1 MEQKLSKFIGS
12 LLGTA
17 IGDSLGAR
25 REGATDFND
34 IVNLSPRYTD
44 DTALMLG
51 VAESLVEKGEFD
63 YHHMA
68 EQLIQNYE
76 REPWRRYDDATPRIF
91 RMMRN
96 GRIWEGM
103 LDREIYPQ
111 GSPGNG
117 AATRVAP
124 IGLRYWSD
132 PHTLRDVAYN
142 AAGITHSHPLALE
155 GAAVQACAVALA
167 LLADPQEISK
177 KEFLGALRMFTQ
189 PGPYQEKLKTII
201 RLLDADTD
209 REEVV
214 KALGNGSEALNSVP
228 IALYCFLANTDFASA
243 IVYAVSLG
251 GDADAIGA
259 MTGAIAGAC
268 YGVEGIPDQWLEKVE
283 QRAAIEGLATRLW
296 RKTAAKTVLDTDIR
310 R

>member
-1 MEQKLSKFIGS
+1 MDQKLSKFIGS

-17 IGDSLGAR
+17 IGDSLGVR

-34 IVNLSPRYTD
+34 IVELSPRYTD
-44 DTALMLG
+44 DTALMIG
-51 VAESLVEKGEFD
+51 VAESLVEKGDFD

-76 REPWRRYDDATPRIF
+76 REPWRRYDAATPRIF
-91 RMMRN
+91 RKMRN

-111 GSPGNG
+111 GSLGNG

-124 IGLRYWSD
+124 IGLRYHTD
-132 PHTLRDVAYN
+132 PKSLRDVAYN

-167 LLADPQEISK
+167 VLVDPLELRK

-189 PGPYQEKLKTII
+189 PGPYQEKLKAII
-201 RLLDADTD
+201 RLLDTDTD
-209 REEVV
+209 TGKEEVV
-214 KALGNGSEALNSVP
+214 KTLGNSSEALNSVP
-228 IALYCFLANTDFASA
+228 TAIYCFLANPDFESA
-243 IVYAVSLG
+243 VIYAASLG

-268 YGVEGIPDQWLEKVE
+268 FGVEGIPTQWREKVE
-283 QRAAIEGLATRLW
+283 QHAAIEELAKKLW
-296 RKTAAKTVLDTDIR
+296 EKTAAKTV
-310 R
+310 

>member
-1 MEQKLSKFIGS
+1 MDPKRSKFIGS

-34 IVNLSPRYTD
+34 IAELSPRYTD
-44 DTALMLG
+44 DTALMIG
-51 VAESLVEKGEFD
+51 VAESLVEKGDFD

-68 EQLIQNYE
+68 EQLIQNYD
-76 REPWRRYDDATPRIF
+76 REPWRRYDAATPRIF

-103 LDREIYPQ
+103 LDRELYPQ

-124 IGLRYWSD
+124 IGLRYHAD
-132 PHTLRDVAYN
+132 PKSLRDIAYH

-167 LLADPQEISK
+167 VLVDPQEIRR

-189 PGPYQEKLKTII
+189 PGPYQEKLKAVI
-201 RLLDADTD
+201 RLLDADPD
-209 REEVV
+209 KKEVV
-214 KALGNGSEALNSVP
+214 KTLGNSSEALNSVP
-228 IALYCFLANTDFASA
+228 IALYCFLANPDFESA
-243 IVYAVSLG
+243 VIYAASLG

-268 YGVEGIPDQWLEKVE
+268 FGVEGIPMLWREKVE
-283 QRAAIEGLATRLW
+283 QHAAIEGLAIKLW
-296 RKTAAKTVLDTDIR
+296 ERTAPKTA
-310 R
+310 

>member
-1 MEQKLSKFIGS
+1 MDQKLSKFIGS

-17 IGDSLGAR
+17 IGDSLGVR

-34 IVNLSPRYTD
+34 IVELSPRYTD
-44 DTALMLG
+44 ETALMIG
-51 VAESLVEKGEFD
+51 VTESLVEKGDFD

-111 GSPGNG
+111 GSLGNG
-117 AATRVAP
+117 AATRLAP
-124 IGLRYWSD
+124 IGLRYHAD
-132 PHTLRDVAYN
+132 PKSLRDVAYN

-167 LLADPQEISK
+167 VLADPLAMKK

-189 PGPYQEKLKTII
+189 PGPYQEKLKAII
-201 RLLDADTD
+201 RLLDTDTD
-209 REEVV
+209 TSKKEVV
-214 KALGNGSEALNSVP
+214 KTLGNNPEALNSVP
-228 IALYCFLANTDFASA
+228 TALYCFLANPDFESA
-243 IVYAVSLG
+243 VIYAASLG

-268 YGVEGIPDQWLEKVE
+268 FGVEGIPTQWREKVE
-283 QRAAIEGLATRLW
+283 QHAAIEELATKLW
-296 RKTAAKTVLDTDIR
+296 ERTATKTV
-310 R
+310 

>member
-1 MEQKLSKFIGS
+1 MDQKLSKFIGS

-17 IGDSLGAR
+17 IGDSLGVR

-34 IVNLSPRYTD
+34 IVELSPRYTD
-44 DTALMLG
+44 ETALMIG
-51 VAESLVEKGEFD
+51 VTESLVEKGDFD

-111 GSPGNG
+111 GSLGNG

-124 IGLRYWSD
+124 IGLRYHAD
-132 PHTLRDVAYN
+132 PKSLRDVAYN

-167 LLADPQEISK
+167 VLADPLAMKK

-189 PGPYQEKLKTII
+189 PGPYQEKLKAII
-201 RLLDADTD
+201 RLLDTDTD
-209 REEVV
+209 TGKEEVV
-214 KALGNGSEALNSVP
+214 KTLGNNPEALNSVP
-228 IALYCFLANTDFASA
+228 TALYCFLANPDFESA
-243 IVYAVSLG
+243 VIYAASLG

-268 YGVEGIPDQWLEKVE
+268 FGVEGIPTQWREKVE
-283 QRAAIEGLATRLW
+283 QHAAIEELAKKLW
-296 RKTAAKTVLDTDIR
+296 ERTAAKTV
-310 R
+310 

>member
-1 MEQKLSKFIGS
+1 MDQKRSKFIGS
-12 LLGTA
+12 LLGAA

-25 REGATDFND
+25 REGASDFID
-34 IVNLSPRYTD
+34 IADLSPRYTD
-44 DTALMLG
+44 DTALMIG
-51 VAESLVEKGEFD
+51 VAESLVEKGDFD
-63 YHHMA
+63 YQHMA

-76 REPWRRYDDATPRIF
+76 REPWRRYDTVTPRIF

-103 LDREIYPQ
+103 LDREIYPH
-111 GSPGNG
+111 GSPSNG

-124 IGLRYWSD
+124 IGLFFHND
-132 PHTLRDVAYN
+132 PKTIRDISYN

-167 LLADPQEISK
+167 MLADPQEIRR

-189 PGPYQEKLKTII
+189 PGPYQEKLKAII
-201 RLLDADTD
+201 RLLDADTGK
-209 REEVV
+209 EEVV
-214 KALGNGSEALNSVP
+214 KILGNSPEALNSVP
-228 IALYCFLANTDFASA
+228 TALYCFLANPDFESA
-243 IVYAVSLG
+243 VIYAASLG

-268 YGVEGIPDQWLEKVE
+268 FGVEGIPMLWREKVE
-283 QRAAIEGLATRLW
+283 QHAALVGLATKLW
-296 RKTAAKTVLDTDIR
+296 EKTGVKTV
-310 R
+310 

>member
-1 MEQKLSKFIGS
+1 MGS
-12 LLGTA
+12 LLGAA

-25 REGATDFND
+25 RDGATDFNE
-34 IVNLSPRYTD
+34 IVTLSPRYTD
-44 DTALMLG
+44 DTALMIG
-51 VAESLVEKGEFD
+51 VAQSLIEKSDFD
-63 YHHMA
+63 YHHMV

-76 REPWRRYDDATPRIF
+76 REPWRRYDDATPKIF

-117 AATRVAP
+117 GATRVAP
-124 IGLRYWSD
+124 IGLRYHAD
-132 PHTLRDVAYN
+132 PKTLRDNARN

-167 LLADPQEISK
+167 VLVDPLEIRK

-189 PGPYQEKLKTII
+189 PGPYQEKLKAII
-201 RLLDADTD
+201 RLLDADPD

-214 KALGNGSEALNSVP
+214 KTLGNSSEALNSVP
-228 IALYCFLANTDFASA
+228 TAIYCFLANPDFESSVVFAA
-243 IVYAVSLG
+243 SLG
-251 GDADAIGA
+251 GDASAIGA

-268 YGVEGIPDQWLEKVE
+268 FGIEEIPTQWQEKVE
-283 QRAAIEGLATRLW
+283 QHALIEGLAKRLW
-296 RKTAAKTVLDTDIR
+296 EKTPARTV
-310 R
+310 

>member
-1 MEQKLSKFIGS
+1 MDPKRSKFIGS
-12 LLGTA
+12 LLGAA

-25 REGATDFND
+25 REGATDFID
-34 IVNLSPRYTD
+34 ITEISPRYTD
-44 DTALMLG
+44 DTALMIG
-51 VAESLVEKGEFD
+51 VAESLVEKGDFD
-63 YHHMA
+63 YQHMA

-76 REPWRRYDDATPRIF
+76 REPWRRYDAATPRIF

-96 GRIWEGM
+96 GRLWEGM

-124 IGLRYWSD
+124 IGLRYHAD
-132 PHTLRDVAYN
+132 PKSLRDIAYN

-167 LLADPQEISK
+167 VLVEKPLEIRK

-189 PGPYQEKLKTII
+189 PGPYQEKLKAII
-201 RLLDADTD
+201 RLLDADTGKK
-209 REEVV
+209 EVV
-214 KALGNGSEALNSVP
+214 KILGNSSEALNSVP
-228 IALYCFLANTDFASA
+228 IALYCFLANPDFESA
-243 IVYAVSLG
+243 VIYAASLG

-268 YGVEGIPDQWLEKVE
+268 FGVEGIPSQWREKVE
-283 QRAAIEGLATRLW
+283 QHAAIESLAIKLW
-296 RKTAAKTVLDTDIR
+296 GKTAAETV
-310 R
+310 

>member
-1 MEQKLSKFIGS
+1 MDQKLSKFIGS

-17 IGDSLGAR
+17 IGDSLGVR

-34 IVNLSPRYTD
+34 IVELSPRYTD
-44 DTALMLG
+44 ETALMIG
-51 VAESLVEKGEFD
+51 VAESLVEKGDFD

-111 GSPGNG
+111 GSLGNG
-117 AATRVAP
+117 AATRLAP
-124 IGLRYWSD
+124 IGLRYHAD
-132 PHTLRDVAYN
+132 PKSLRDVAYN

-167 LLADPQEISK
+167 VLADPLAMKK

-189 PGPYQEKLKTII
+189 PGPYQEKLKAII
-201 RLLDADTD
+201 RLLDTDTD
-209 REEVV
+209 TSKKEVV
-214 KALGNGSEALNSVP
+214 KTLGNNPEALNSVP
-228 IALYCFLANTDFASA
+228 TALYCFLANPDFESA
-243 IVYAVSLG
+243 VIYAASLG

-268 YGVEGIPDQWLEKVE
+268 FGVEGIPTQWREKVE
-283 QRAAIEGLATRLW
+283 QHAAIEELATKLW
-296 RKTAAKTVLDTDIR
+296 ERTATKTV
-310 R
+310 

>member
-1 MEQKLSKFIGS
+1 MDPKRSKFIGS

-34 IVNLSPRYTD
+34 IAELSPRYTD
-44 DTALMLG
+44 DTALMIG
-51 VAESLVEKGEFD
+51 VAESLVEKGYFD
-63 YHHMA
+63 YQHMA

-76 REPWRRYDDATPRIF
+76 REPWRRYDAATPRIF

-96 GRIWEGM
+96 GRLWEGM

-124 IGLRYWSD
+124 IGLRYHAD
-132 PHTLRDVAYN
+132 PKTLRDIAYH

-167 LLADPQEISK
+167 VLVDPQEIRR

-189 PGPYQEKLKTII
+189 PGPYQEKLKAVI
-201 RLLDADTD
+201 RLLDADPD
-209 REEVV
+209 KKEVV
-214 KALGNGSEALNSVP
+214 KTLGNSSEALNSVP
-228 IALYCFLANTDFASA
+228 IALYCFLANPDFESA
-243 IVYAVSLG
+243 VIYAASLG
-251 GDADAIGA
+251 GDAEAIGA

-268 YGVEGIPDQWLEKVE
+268 FGVEGIPAQWREKVE
-283 QRAAIEGLATRLW
+283 QHAAIEGLAIKLW
-296 RKTAAKTVLDTDIR
+296 ERTAPKTA
-310 R
+310 

>member
-1 MEQKLSKFIGS
+1 MDQKLSKFIGS

-17 IGDSLGAR
+17 IGDSLGVR

-34 IVNLSPRYTD
+34 IIELSPRYTD
-44 DTALMLG
+44 ETALMIG
-51 VAESLVEKGEFD
+51 VAESLVEKGDFD

-111 GSPGNG
+111 GSLGNG
-117 AATRVAP
+117 AATRLAP
-124 IGLRYWSD
+124 IGLRYHAD
-132 PHTLRDVAYN
+132 PKSLRDVAYN

-167 LLADPQEISK
+167 VLADPLAMRK

-189 PGPYQEKLKTII
+189 PGPYQEKLKAII
-201 RLLDADTD
+201 RLLDTDTD
-209 REEVV
+209 TSKKEVV
-214 KALGNGSEALNSVP
+214 KTLGNNPEALNSVP
-228 IALYCFLANTDFASA
+228 TALYCFLANPDFESA
-243 IVYAVSLG
+243 VIYAASLG

-268 YGVEGIPDQWLEKVE
+268 FGVEGIPTQWREKVE
-283 QRAAIEGLATRLW
+283 QHAAIEELATKLW
-296 RKTAAKTVLDTDIR
+296 ERTVAKTV
-310 R
+310 